1 MSDLLLKGFRGKN
14 GHSFTVA
21 RYGGKDMVS
30 LSDDGYHA
38 KLLMGANAFEDIEEH
53 ALAKRGLW
61 EASNGH
67 LVLRGDE
74 THDIEGLGRTILVI
88 NPAEMSY
95 WTYREHDEADIW
107 SPKKTEAAQEYF
119 NAHPE
124 EKPWHN
130 ANYGE
135 VWAVTINNE
144 THRMAVN
151 NGGAGYGLFFTD
163 IMGFEEDVS
172 IDDPSIQ
179 NAKPLLPAEDNH
191 G

>member
-61 EASNGH
+61 EASNGF
-67 LVLRGDE
+67 LVMRANDSDGRRVVGVIDTNKGSVQWFREGRRLGGSYKAITAADE
-74 THDIEGLGRTILVI
+74 WF
-88 NPAEMSY
+88 A
-95 WTYREHDEADIW
+95 
-107 SPKKTEAAQEYF
+107 
-119 NAHPE
+119 AHPE
-124 EKPWHN
+124 AKPWHN

-151 NGGAGYGLFFTD
+151 NGGSGYGLFFTD